1 MGRDEKRG
9 QCPASLLQASAAQW
23 RAERKKRKRVKGGQG
38 TGSLDHA
45 PVFHFFPLG
54 LFFAHAHLSELE
66 LANIPSDLNSRLV
79 DNA

>member
-23 RAERKKRKRVKGGQG
+23 RAEGEKRKRKRVRGGQG

-66 LANIPSDLNSRLV
+66 LANIPYDLNSR
-79 DNA
+79 